1 MAPLTRT
8 EAGASIAWPALA
20 ALAALAGGGPASAAA
35 SDAPPTRAEAEV
47 WLRGE
52 PSSVERVRETVGEL
66 LRRNGVAVSW
76 RADGAF
82 RPEQLFEARAA
93 TSSEAS
99 AGRPVARVWIDIG
112 AKAETKMFLGDGS
125 SRRFVIRRLTLP
137 RGLDEIAREEI
148 GHIVEA
154 AVLTLVS
161 GAGETL
167 SRTEAE
173 AALATMAPARQDA
186 AAPPPPATTTAA
198 AAFARPAPGF
208 AAPPAIEATAVAAV
222 GPYASDPA
230 VVGRIGMGLAVLAG
244 TSGLGAWGELG
255 VALPASHAGAPIA
268 VALDTQ
274 SVRAGLAWEWR
285 WGANEAGAGGDPRWS
300 LRAGLGGGVD
310 RIAFRPDGDP
320 LAARPAPGGVFWA
333 PAVRADLVLDARI
346 WRGLRV
352 LVGIPC
358 DVVLADVHYDLVDE
372 TGSRRRYFTPFRVR
386 PALSAGLGWRF

>member
-8 EAGASIAWPALA
+8 EAAASIACLAAA
-20 ALAALAGGGPASAAA
+20 ALAALPGGGPASAAP

-82 RPEQLFEARAA
+82 RPEQLFEAPAA
-93 TSSEAS
+93 TSGEAS

-112 AKAETKMFLGDGS
+112 AKVEAKMFLGDGS

-137 RGLDEIAREEI
+137 RGLDEVAREEI

-161 GAGETL
+161 GAEGTL
-167 SRTEAE
+167 SRTEAR
-173 AALATMAPARQDA
+173 AALATMAPERGSASP
-186 AAPPPPATTTAA
+186 PPPPATTAA
-198 AAFARPAPGF
+198 AAPARRSAGF
-208 AAPPAIEATAVAAV
+208 AALPAIEASGAAAI
-222 GPYASDPA
+222 GRYASDPA
-230 VVGRIGMGLAVLAG
+230 VVGRINLGLAVLAG
-244 TSGLGAWGELG
+244 TSGMGVWGELG
-255 VALPASHAGAPIA
+255 VALPATHAGAPIA
-268 VALDTQ
+268 VAFDMQ
-274 SVRAGLAWEWR
+274 SVRAGVAWEWR
-285 WGANEAGAGGDPRWS
+285 WAADEAGADPRWS

-320 LAARPAPGGVFWA
+320 LAVRPAPEGVFWA
-333 PAVRADLVLDARI
+333 PVARADLVLSARI

-372 TGSRRRYFTPFRVR
+372 AGSRRRYFTPFRVR